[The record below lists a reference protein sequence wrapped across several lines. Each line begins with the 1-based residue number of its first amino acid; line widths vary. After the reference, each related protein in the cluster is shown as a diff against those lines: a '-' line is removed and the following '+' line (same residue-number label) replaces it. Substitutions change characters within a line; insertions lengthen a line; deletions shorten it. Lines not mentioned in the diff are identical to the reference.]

1 MKTRFFF
8 KTLALFFLLG
18 LFSCTTEQDMIDN
31 PQVGDV
37 YQMECH
43 NVGGHQLAYK
53 LVKVKAIDGQH
64 VILMSNQTYYNEK
77 VYCLVEGDYF
87 SLQDAYLTSKAKIK
101 EIYRTDSIVEVFR
114 VYEASCLGNNK

>member
-1 MKTRFFF
+1 
-8 KTLALFFLLG
+8 
-18 LFSCTTEQDMIDN
+18 MIDN

-37 YQMECH
+37 YQVELH

-64 VILMSNQTYYNEK
+64 VILMHNKAYYEEK
-77 VYCLVEGDYF
+77 VYCLAEGDYF
-87 SLQDAYLTSKAKIK
+87 SLQDTYLTSKANIK
-101 EIYRTDSIVEVFR
+101 EMYRADSIVEVFR